1 MPNEK
6 QKSAPSNQESVTSEN
21 RTTDWLSNADDWGS
35 DDDDDMSFSQNN
47 YMVQNA
53 RGNSNLE
60 ANLSN
65 LTLSTNHEGQTDPQ
79 FLHTCTTTE
88 SENSKDLFTH
98 PINTT
103 LLVGQDL
110 NANPSELPGILQ
122 MH

>member
-79 FLHTCTTTE
+79 FLHTCTTIE

>member
-53 RGNSNLE
+53 GGNSNLE

-79 FLHTCTTTE
+79 FLHTCTTIE
-88 SENSKDLFTH
+88 SENSKDLLTH